1 MKRLL
6 GRIGAAVALVTVGCG
21 ESVLD
26 PHDIDSSTRVEA
38 ASAPIEVPVFIQ
50 FDFLNPCSGLIHTVT
65 FTGTARIHE
74 HDGQVVVQTQRTITT
89 SDGFQGRGTD
99 TFVDNGKIQR
109 FTLNDMLSHE
119 SGARIR
125 AHFVQVIDL
134 STTPPTVR
142 VFKGTF
148 DGTICVGA

>member
-1 MKRLL
+1 MSLNGAVERVVTGLREAGFLGLRLA
-6 GRIGAAVALVTVGCG
+6 RVV
-21 ESVLD
+21 
-26 PHDIDSSTRVEA
+26 HDQR
-38 ASAPIEVPVFIQ
+38 
-50 FDFLNPCSGLIHTVT
+50 
-65 FTGTARIHE
+65 RE
-74 HDGQVVVQTQRTITT
+74 HDGRVVVQTQRTITT